1 MDICPIGLS
10 SSGVITSG
18 LHFETDKVFE
28 MNDGYKAILGKFDP
42 LRTFEHPESRTPES
56 MKQVDTT

>member
-1 MDICPIGLS
+1 MENETMDICPIGLS

-28 MNDGYKAILGKFDP
+28 MNDGYKAIIG
-42 LRTFEHPESRTPES
+42 
-56 MKQVDTT
+56 